1 MKQLTT
7 YNRAAAYLNTIFDLL
22 NARYFEGAL
31 SRPIITIQSTPKAYG
46 HYTLYDAWSV
56 DGDKGMREINIGA
69 GTLSRPIE
77 NVVATLLHEMVHYWN
92 DTNGIKDASRGNT
105 YHNKNFKVNGGKVTY
120 TAYVNEEKVYPRL
133 NYIGNNKTDKFQIA
147 TIAFHME
154 AMPSYAKGEAGEDNS
169 FLLTFAGK
177 GTTSTSLAKGCRLPK
192 TFGGNCAGTQ
202 GCGCAAYT
210 HKSPTRRARA
220 TGPTDMVDDVAATWG
235 TWKAKFVKS
244 ISRKSMVVTI
254 Y

>member
-1 MKQLTT
+1 MHKLKVLFAVALLTVT
-7 YNRAAAYLNTIFDLL
+7 SAYSDTDISAIVDYYDFD
-22 NARYFEGAL
+22 
-31 SRPIITIQSTPKAYG
+31 
-46 HYTLYDAWSV
+46 
-56 DGDKGMREINIGA
+56 
-69 GTLSRPIE
+69 
-77 NVVATLLHEMVHYWN
+77 ATLKVPQVVNNSTSQGKRSYVTQHVVGRMAIDYLEDGSILFDFIDLY
-92 DTNGIKDASRGNT
+92 
-105 YHNKNFKVNGGKVTY
+105 NKNFKVNGGKVTY

-133 NYIGNNKTDKFQIA
+133 NYIGNNKTDKFQTA
-147 TIAFHME
+147 TIAFYME
-154 AMPSYAKGEAGEDNS
+154 ALPSYAKGEAGEDNS

-177 GTTSTSLAKGCRLPK
+177 GTTSTALAKGCRLPK

-210 HKSPTRRARA
+210 HKSPTRRASA